1 MKFKFIFI
9 NKAGLKMAIEKGNIE
24 VVQLLMPFFEID
36 PNLKIIINH
45 FF

>member
-9 NKAGLKMAIEKGNIE
+9 DKAGLKMAIERGNIE
-24 VVQLLMPFFEID
+24 VVQLLMSFFEID
-36 PNLKIIINH
+36 PNLRIIMNH